1 MNYLLVIISINLTSK
16 NMKNNKF
23 KYTKIRNNDNIFSA
37 IENILFK
44 IKSKFT
50 KNSSIQ
56 KIRTTYVHSTRYNGN
71 DKKNNIFVKILQKF
85 SLTVVS
91 LTLFMFLANFLIMN
105 MRQTSNAAILPEH
118 KMPANTAYNK
128 ILDEISPEQVSY
140 NTSASISEVPTIT
153 SAVTLENATDIFYN
167 SIASDNTLVGDG
179 TIGMKYDEYVI
190 EEGDNLTTISRK
202 IGANLDTLVSVN
214 KITNANRLRPGQKIV
229 VPNRNGLLYT
239 MKKDET
245 IEDVTERYDVSLS
258 RVLSFNKIR
267 SADDIAVGDDI
278 FLPGAKYTLDE
289 RIDKFGQMFSIP
301 TSITRISSVFGY
313 RVHPITG
320 VRTKHMGVD
329 IPGRINTPVYA
340 SRKGKVIF
348 AGYSGGYGNLVIV
361 RHDKGY
367 TTYYGHLNSITTKV
381 GATVGVGVMIGRMGS
396 TGRSTGSHLHFEVR
410 RNGVAL
416 NPADFIPIKKFL
428 RGR

>member
-1 MNYLLVIISINLTSK
+1 
-16 NMKNNKF
+16 MKNNKF
-23 KYTKIRNNDNIFSA
+23 KYTKIRNNNNIISYM
-37 IENILFK
+37 EDILFK
-44 IKSKFT
+44 IKSKFI
-50 KNSSIQ
+50 KSNNIQ
-56 KIRTTYVHSTRYNGN
+56 RIRTTYVHSTRYTGN
-71 DKKNNIFVKILQKF
+71 DKKNNIFLTIIKKF
-85 SLTVVS
+85 SLAVVS
-91 LTLFMFLANFLIMN
+91 LSLFMILANFLIIN
-105 MRQTSNAAILPEH
+105 MRHTSKEVVVEDKMLANNA
-118 KMPANTAYNK
+118 YSK

-140 NTSASISEVPTIT
+140 NTSSISEVPTVT

-167 SIASDNTLVGDG
+167 SITSDNTLVGDG
-179 TIGMKYDEYVI
+179 TIGMKYDEYII

-229 VPNRNGLLYT
+229 IPNRNGLLYT
-239 MKKDET
+239 IKKDES
-245 IEDVTERYDVSLS
+245 IEEIAERYDVSLN
-258 RVLSFNKIR
+258 RVLSFNKI
-267 SADDIAVGDDI
+267 SDPNDIEVGDDI

-301 TSITRISSVFGY
+301 TTITRISSVFGY

-329 IPGRINTPVYA
+329 IPGILNTPVYA
-340 SRKGKVIF
+340 ARKGKVIF

-367 TTYYGHLNSITTKV
+367 TTYYGHLNSITTRA

-428 RGR
+428 RGRR

>member
-1 MNYLLVIISINLTSK
+1 
-16 NMKNNKF
+16 MKNNKF
-23 KYTKIRNNDNIFSA
+23 KYTKIRNNNNIISYM
-37 IENILFK
+37 EDILFK
-44 IKSKFT
+44 IKSKFI
-50 KNSSIQ
+50 KSNNIQ
-56 KIRTTYVHSTRYNGN
+56 RIRTTYVHSTRYTGN
-71 DKKNNIFVKILQKF
+71 DKKNNIFLTIIKKF
-85 SLTVVS
+85 SLAVVS
-91 LTLFMFLANFLIMN
+91 LSLFMILANFLIIN
-105 MRQTSNAAILPEH
+105 MRHTSKEVVVEDKMLANNA
-118 KMPANTAYNK
+118 YSK

-140 NTSASISEVPTIT
+140 NTSSISEVPTVT

-167 SIASDNTLVGDG
+167 SITSDNTLVGDG
-179 TIGMKYDEYVI
+179 TIGMKYDEYII

-229 VPNRNGLLYT
+229 IPNRNGLLYT
-239 MKKDET
+239 IKKDES
-245 IEDVTERYDVSLS
+245 IEEIAERYDVSLN
-258 RVLSFNKIR
+258 RVLSFNKI
-267 SADDIAVGDDI
+267 SDPNDIEVGDDI

-289 RIDKFGQMFSIP
+289 IIDKFGQMFSIP
-301 TSITRISSVFGY
+301 TTITRISSVFGY

-329 IPGRINTPVYA
+329 IPGRLNTPVYA
-340 SRKGKVIF
+340 ARKGKVIF

-367 TTYYGHLNSITTKV
+367 TTYYGHLNSITTRA

-428 RGR
+428 RGRR